1 MRTYS
6 EPRRALF
13 LAFIGLPVCA
23 CTVRMVDTPSIAQD
37 PQIAFFGKPA
47 VGEFLCLS
55 SVPNT
60 PIYSRPGTGAGVLGY
75 TRNVVAF
82 AGMQQGGQIMII
94 TYSGLD
100 GWIDGTKIAPF
111 HGAPGQR
118 CIVPGRD
125 RLQRPIFEID

>member
-1 MRTYS
+1 MARPWRKTRRLRSSASLLSANSFACLRCRTCRS
-6 EPRRALF
+6 TRGQDLTPEFR
-13 LAFIGLPVCA
+13 LP
-23 CTVRMVDTPSIAQD
+23 
-37 PQIAFFGKPA
+37 
-47 VGEFLCLS
+47 
-55 SVPNT
+55 
-60 PIYSRPGTGAGVLGY
+60 
-75 TRNVVAF
+75 RNVVAF

-94 TYSGLD
+94 TYNCMD